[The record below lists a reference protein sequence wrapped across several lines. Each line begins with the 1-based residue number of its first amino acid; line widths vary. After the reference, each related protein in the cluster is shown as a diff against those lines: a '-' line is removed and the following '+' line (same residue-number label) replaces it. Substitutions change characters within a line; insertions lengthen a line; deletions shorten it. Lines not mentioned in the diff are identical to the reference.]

1 MIKECILAKTGIQFD
16 LEYLRDELDFDFHD
30 LEEEMKKK
38 NIKAE
43 DLGEAYKE
51 IGDYARAQQEKEK
64 EKEASKSAD
73 ANAPV
78 ISETSETRLGKIGRH
93 IFDIFDDIFDQ
104 LVMKWWFW
112 WILEIIPMLTTYQD
126 LEGNWIRLRM

>member
-16 LEYLRDELDFDFHD
+16 LEYLRDELDFDFND

-38 NIKAE
+38 DIKPE

-51 IGDYARAQQEKEK
+51 IGKYAAESHAHAQQEKEK
-64 EKEASKSAD
+64 EKEVSKSAD
-73 ANAPV
+73 AHV
-78 ISETSETRLGKIGRH
+78 VSKTHLEKIGRH
-93 IFDIFDDIFDQ
+93 IRDIFDDIFDQ